1 MSEHAHRALIVEDDD
16 KIVDLV
22 VDYVESLGH
31 THARAA
37 NQAEA
42 RELFAGGK
50 YCYVLLDLE
59 IPVKAKRMALVE
71 HGVNLLEE
79 MRRKQETCRTPIII
93 MTSHG
98 TDGPYLAVDMMK
110 KGADDYICKP
120 FDSAPD
126 GRAPTDV
133 IKQALLKVCKHAPAH
148 CPALNA
154 PPQPECESLPTEP
167 SEATPFEG
175 GKMVF
180 YPDRVELL
188 ACTILTA
195 KGKRFSRPLLD
206 LLAKKDAN
214 GRFVIYPGNEL
225 ARKIDPNGIKG
236 QNEVAGYVR
245 SLRRSIRDTLR
256 KAGVSCGD
264 HDVIVSGGPG
274 YRLNPWIEVEFPD
287 A

>member
-133 IKQALLKVCKHAPAH
+133 IKQALLKVCKHPPAH

-154 PPQPECESLPTEP
+154 PPQPECKPLPTAP

-175 GKMVF
+175 GKLVF
-180 YPDRVELL
+180 RSDRVELL
-188 ACTILTA
+188 GRIILTA
-195 KGKRFSRPLLD
+195 KGKRFSRPLLE
-206 LLAKKDAN
+206 LLAEKRQDGEYQA
-214 GRFVIYPGNEL
+214 YPGNAL
-225 ARKIDPNGIKG
+225 AEALDPAKQKG

-245 SLRRSIRDTLR
+245 HLR
-256 KAGVSCGD
+256 KKIKGALLAAGVSCGD
-264 HDVIVSGGPG
+264 HDVIMSGGCG
-274 YRLNPWIEVEFPD
+274 YRLNPWIGVEFLD
-287 A
+287 D